1 MLIDL
6 ELDLITYRLRK
17 PDIAGPALMRI
28 RVIRIHATI
37 TGLDGI
43 FFGMIIRVARLER
56 YRDGEQI
63 FERLK
68 NKWAGRVDFVVDSG
82 KRAGAEA
89 IRGHDGRSCAEA
101 QGAQHLAAAQ
111 STGSD
116 GFLEFRIIR
125 DRFSV
130 FCSSL
135 ISVSE

>member
-1 MLIDL
+1 
-6 ELDLITYRLRK
+6 
-17 PDIAGPALMRI
+17 
-28 RVIRIHATI
+28 
-37 TGLDGI
+37 
-43 FFGMIIRVARLER
+43 MIIRVARFER
-56 YRDGEQI
+56 HRDGEQI

-101 QGAQHLAAAQ
+101 QGAQHFAAAQ
-111 STGSD
+111 STGAD
-116 GFLEFRIIR
+116 GFLEFRIMR
-125 DRFSV
+125 GRFSV